1 MLYMARMAS
10 NAAVAASMRSES
22 SLFHGSYLMR
32 EAIRQAI
39 SGHQEA
45 IRRHQRC
52 STYRWALRKK
62 SQQHAIITQSA

>member
-1 MLYMARMAS
+1 
-10 NAAVAASMRSES
+10 MRSES